1 MVIMCQQWNQV
12 YIRHLNSC
20 YFLFKNLPSFD
31 ISSRSKYRL
40 LIVDMIFIAP
50 CKLWNWFSSFFL
62 SRQLLLQWPAQ
73 CHTWNLS
80 CRAHMF
86 HHLKNSSHGLRWHS
100 SFQLSH
106 QIIQTFID
114 LSIHLSTHYLLKL
127 YSYEIVTKFHH
138 CEEEALQ
145 TSSTGAGYISALPSQ
160 YLIYNFVLILVIL
173 NNNLF

>member
-1 MVIMCQQWNQV
+1 MVIMCQQWNHH
-12 YIRHLNSC
+12 IWILAIFC
-20 YFLFKNLPSFD
+20 LKICLPLTFLLGVSTDF
-31 ISSRSKYRL
+31 L
-40 LIVDMIFIAP
+40 LLTWFSIVS

-73 CHTWNLS
+73 CRTWNLS

-86 HHLKNSSHGLRWHS
+86 HHLKNSSQGLCWHS

-106 QIIQTFID
+106 QIIQAFID

-127 YSYEIVTKFHH
+127 YSYEIVAKFHH